1 MTDLNLGVIGNSHVA
16 ALIDQRGRLVWLC
29 LPRLDGDPVFCN
41 LLRNDAEGSE
51 KGISDV
57 VVEDFASSAQSY
69 QKNSAI
75 LVTTITDKK
84 GNAIKITDFVP
95 RFKQYDRIFRPAMLI
110 RRIEPISGM
119 CHIRIRLRPMFE
131 HGSVEPARTLG
142 SNHIRFVSTVMALR
156 LTTDA
161 PISYVNNETVFP
173 LARPINLILGPDE
186 SLADSIV
193 RVAREFE
200 ERTNDYWLDWVR
212 YLSVPFEW
220 QDAVIRAAIT
230 LKLCSFEETGAVV
243 AALTTSIPEAP
254 NTARNWD
261 YRYCW
266 LRDAY
271 FVVQALNRLGATLS
285 MEGFLDYITTVS
297 SGHSNGDLRPVYGII
312 PDMPLDEIEV
322 PALPGYRGFGP
333 VRIGNRASEQ
343 TQHDSYGSV
352 ILAAAQ
358 MFFDHRLPRQ
368 GDLALFERLEH
379 LGERARTLAFEPD
392 AGLWEF
398 RGRTRIHTHSAALCW
413 AACDR
418 LAKIAKVLG
427 LDSRAE
433 YWRSA
438 AQDLRGRILESAW
451 SEERKSF
458 VASLGGTDLDASVLL
473 MQEIG
478 IVAANDPRFV
488 ATVDAIGTHLK
499 RGRLLFR
506 YSSEDD
512 FGVPTTA
519 FNLCTFWYI
528 DALAAIGRPDEAREL
543 FQEMLSRRNHVGLLS
558 EDLDPATGELWG
570 NFPQTYSMVG
580 LIVSAMRL
588 SKSWEAAF
596 WRGW

>member
-1 MTDLNLGVIGNSHVA
+1 VTDLNLGVIGNSHIA
-16 ALIDQRGRLVWLC
+16 ALIDRRARLVWC
-29 LPRLDGDPVFCN
+29 CMPRLDGDPVFCN
-41 LLRNDAEGSE
+41 LLRNDAEGHE
-51 KGISDV
+51 KGITDV
-57 VVEDFASSAQSY
+57 IVEDFASSTQAY
-69 QKNSAI
+69 QRNSAI
-75 LVTTITDKK
+75 LVTTLTDKK
-84 GNAIKITDFVP
+84 SNSIQITDFVP
-95 RFKQYDRIFRPAMLI
+95 RFKQYDRVFRPAMLI
-110 RRIEPISGM
+110 RRIEPLSGM
-119 CHIRIRLRPMFE
+119 CRVRIRLRPLFE
-131 HGSVEPARTLG
+131 HGSVEPTRTLG
-142 SNHIRFVSTVMALR
+142 SNHIRFVSATTTLR

-161 PISYVNNETVFP
+161 PISYLNNETVFP

-193 RVAREFE
+193 RVAREFQ
-200 ERTNDYWLDWVR
+200 ERTNDYWLEWVR

-220 QDAVIRAAIT
+220 QEAVIRAAIT

-271 FVVQALNRLGATLS
+271 FVVQALNRLGATLT

-297 SGHSNGDLRPVYGII
+297 SGNSNRELRPVYGII
-312 PDMPLDEIEV
+312 PDMPLEEIEV
-322 PALPGYRGFGP
+322 ASLPGYRGFGP

-343 TQHDSYGSV
+343 TQNDSYGSV

-358 MFFDHRLPRQ
+358 MFFDHRLPRR
-368 GDLALFERLEH
+368 GDLALFERLEQ
-379 LGERARTLAFEPD
+379 LGEKAKASAFEPD

-413 AACDR
+413 AGCDR
-418 LAKIAKVLG
+418 LAKIARSLG

-433 YWRSA
+433 VWRSA
-438 AQDLRGRILESAW
+438 AQDLRKRILESAW
-451 SEERKSF
+451 NADRKSF
-458 VASLGGTDLDASVLL
+458 VASLGGTDLDASLLL
-473 MQEIG
+473 MQELG
-478 IVAANDPRFV
+478 IVAANDPRFIS
-488 ATVDAIGTHLK
+488 TVDAIATDLK
-499 RGRLLFR
+499 RGRVLFR
-506 YSSEDD
+506 YSKEDD
-512 FGVPTTA
+512 FGLPTTA
-519 FNLCTFWYI
+519 FNLCTFWFI
-528 DALAAIGRPDEAREL
+528 DALAAIGRADEAREL

-570 NFPQTYSMVG
+570 NYPQTYSMVG
-580 LIVSAMRL
+580 LVASAMRL